1 MINTII
7 IIFKVVFL
15 LGVLIIIH
23 ETAHFA
29 VAKWCKIKVKEFS
42 IGFGPCLLNKKG
54 KETQYTLRLIPLGGY
69 VSMLGEDQR
78 EDAEG
83 SFSNASVLKR
93 IAVVAA
99 GGLMN
104 ILFGLLVYFILVANI
119 SDIGYAFDA
128 TKNFLWA
135 LLDSLKSLFTGGIS
149 IDQFMGPIGISDLV
163 SETTKLNDFIY
174 LLAVVSLSLGITN
187 LLPFPPLDGGKI
199 LLYLI
204 EAIRKKPVKE
214 QTEMSL
220 QLLGFAV
227 LIILSIYIAYNDILR
242 IF

>member
-1 MINTII
+1 LINTII

-174 LLAVVSLSLGITN
+174 LLSA
-187 LLPFPPLDGGKI
+187 
-199 LLYLI
+199 
-204 EAIRKKPVKE
+204 
-214 QTEMSL
+214 
-220 QLLGFAV
+220 
-227 LIILSIYIAYNDILR
+227 SIFFL
-242 IF
+242 